1 MIVLQIGIVGRT
13 GAGKSILTNCLFRI
27 MEAAEG
33 SISIDGINISTLG
46 LHSLRSR
53 LTIIPQ
59 DPVLFAGT
67 LRMNLDP
74 FEVFGDEEIWKVLE
88 LSHLKEFVV
97 TLPAGLQLFCAR
109 K

>member
-1 MIVLQIGIVGRT
+1 MD
-13 GAGKSILTNCLFRI
+13 N
-27 MEAAEG
+27 
-33 SISIDGINISTLG
+33 INIANIG

-74 FEVFGDEEIWKVLE
+74 FNKHNDENIWKSLE
-88 LSHLKEFVV
+88 HAYLKDFVK
-97 TLPAGLQLFCAR
+97 GLIKLMCLI
-109 K
+109 

>member
-1 MIVLQIGIVGRT
+1 
-13 GAGKSILTNCLFRI
+13 

-33 SISIDGINISTLG
+33 RILIDNVNIANIG
-46 LHSLRSR
+46 LHTLRSR

-74 FEVFGDEEIWKVLE
+74 FQQYNDENVWKALE
-88 LSHLKEFVV
+88 HAHLKDFAE
-97 TLPAGLQLFCAR
+97 GR
-109 K
+109 KIRYTIPIIVYKNFQDSQQGYNTK